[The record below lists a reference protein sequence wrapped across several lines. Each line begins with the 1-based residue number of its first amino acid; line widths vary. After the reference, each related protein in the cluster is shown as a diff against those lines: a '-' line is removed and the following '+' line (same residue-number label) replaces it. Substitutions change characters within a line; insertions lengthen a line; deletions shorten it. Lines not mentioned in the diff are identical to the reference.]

1 MAKDLPAD
9 DKRAFAITPLL
20 AVALLTG
27 VLAVQACASLPS
39 RWLDGLLAL
48 AAIFAWRFPRLRP
61 VAVAALGFAWCAWRA
76 DVAFEARLPAE
87 LEGRDL
93 DVIGVV
99 DELPLDRPDAMRAT
113 LRIERASL
121 DGADIALRGRIRL
134 AWYDV
139 PSDALE
145 PCSRWRL
152 HVRVKRPR
160 GLVNPGG
167 FDAERSALE
176 RGIVATG
183 YVRDEGPNE
192 RVGENAFCVDGLRA
206 RLAREI
212 EVRIP
217 TPHDAALVRAFA
229 IGDTRGLDE
238 TDWEVARINGVPHLI
253 AISGFHVGVAAGLGA
268 LLVRLIAWLFPR
280 LTLRIPLSIGAIPAA
295 LVTAI
300 AYGALAGGSLPTV
313 RTVLMISA
321 VALSRLGRRAASGAQ
336 SLALALVAILLIDP
350 LAVLSAGFWLSF
362 VGVAF
367 LMLCLTRRRG
377 ILGFLRELGVG
388 QLVMSLSLL
397 PLTVWF
403 FGEAS
408 LIGALSNLIAV
419 PFVSFV
425 IVPLCLV
432 AVLALLIAPPLATP
446 LLLAAAACARL
457 QWFLL
462 ERMADLPGAHWY
474 LPEARIGA
482 LVLAMIG
489 AAWLLAPR
497 GVPARALGLLLFL
510 PLLVPSRET
519 IERGAFET
527 VFIDVGQGLSVLVRT
542 QGHALLYDAGA
553 RYPSEFDLGKAAVLP
568 TLRALGVKALDRFV
582 VSHGDNDH
590 AGGAPAIA
598 REFPDAERLGG
609 EPQRGSLDLRQ
620 CLAGESWDW
629 DGVHFRLLAPAPE
642 MLGSADPRGDNDR
655 SCVLLVEGAGGR
667 LLLPGDISIRV
678 ESRITAQIA
687 TAGTPL
693 VLGVAH
699 HGSRSSSS
707 AAFIAALQPALAIV
721 SAGWRSRYGHPHPE
735 VVERF
740 RDANVDLLNTAAQ
753 GALTV
758 EFPVGSKPF
767 VQAERE
773 RRRRYW
779 RERSE
784 PACCPV
790 GSASQSG
797 GAARCYDSGQSAPRD
812 LKTNE
817 KVESCSKS

>member
-1 MAKDLPAD
+1 MAKDLPLD
-9 DKRAFAITPLL
+9 DETAFAINPLL
-20 AVALLTG
+20 AVALLAG
-27 VLAVQACASLPS
+27 VLAVQACASLPPP
-39 RWLDGLLAL
+39 WFDGLLA
-48 AAIFAWRFPRLRP
+48 AAGVLAWRFPPLRP
-61 VAVAALGFAWCAWRA
+61 VAIAALGFAWCAWRA
-76 DVAFEARLPAE
+76 DIAFEARLPAD

-99 DELPLDRPDAMRAT
+99 DELPLQRPDATRAT
-113 LRIERASL
+113 VRVEHASL
-121 DGADIALRGRIRL
+121 DGTDVSLHGRMRV
-134 AWYDV
+134 AWYDA

-145 PCSRWRL
+145 ACSRWRL
-152 HVRVKRPR
+152 IVRVKRPR

-176 RGIVATG
+176 RDIVATG
-183 YVRDEGPNE
+183 YVRDDVSNQRIG
-192 RVGENAFCVDGLRA
+192 AKALCIDGVRA

-212 EVRIP
+212 EQRIP
-217 TPHDAALVRAFA
+217 APHDAALVRAFA

-238 TDWEVARINGVPHLI
+238 NDWDVARVNGVPHLI

-280 LTLRIPLSIGAIPAA
+280 LTLRMPLAVGAIPAA

-321 VALSRLGRRAASGAQ
+321 VALSRVGRRAGSGAQ
-336 SLALALVAILLIDP
+336 SLALALVAILLFDP

-377 ILGFLRELGVG
+377 VLGFLRELSVG

-408 LIGALSNLIAV
+408 LVGALSNLVAV

-425 IVPLCLV
+425 VVPLCLV
-432 AVLALLIAPPLATP
+432 AVLALLIVPPLATP
-446 LLLAAAACARL
+446 LLFIAAACAHA

-462 ERMADLPGAHWY
+462 ERMAELPGAHWY
-474 LPEARIGA
+474 LPEAGIGA

-497 GVPARALGLLLFL
+497 GVPARALGLFLFL
-510 PLLVPSRET
+510 PLLAPSREI
-519 IERGAFET
+519 IEQGAFET
-527 VFIDVGQGLSVLVRT
+527 IFIDVGQGLSVLVRT
-542 QGHALLYDAGA
+542 RNHALLYDAGA

-568 TLRALGVKALDRFV
+568 TLHAVGVTALDRIMI
-582 VSHGDNDH
+582 SHGDNDH

-598 REFPDAERLGG
+598 REFPNAERLGG
-609 EPQRGSLDLRQ
+609 DPQRSDLKLRQ

-629 DGVHFRLLAPAPE
+629 DGVRFRLLAPAPD
-642 MLGSADPRGDNDR
+642 MLTSSDPRGDNDR
-655 SCVLLVEGAGGR
+655 SCVLLVEGIGGR
-667 LLLPGDISIRV
+667 LLLPGDIDSRV
-678 ESRITAQIA
+678 EPRIAAQIA
-687 TAGTPL
+687 GADTPL

-699 HGSRSSSS
+699 HGSRTSSS
-707 AAFIAALQPALAIV
+707 AEFIAALQPALALV

-735 VVERF
+735 VVDRF
-740 RDANVDLLNTAAQ
+740 RAARVPLLNTAVQ

-767 VQAERE
+767 TRAERT

-779 RERSE
+779 RE
-784 PACCPV
+784 
-790 GSASQSG
+790 
-797 GAARCYDSGQSAPRD
+797 
-812 LKTNE
+812 
-817 KVESCSKS
+817 

>member
-1 MAKDLPAD
+1 MAKDLPIVGE
-9 DKRAFAITPLL
+9 RAFAIRPLL
-20 AVALLTG
+20 AVALLSG
-27 VLAVQACASLPS
+27 VLAVQACALLPPS
-39 RWLDGLLAL
+39 WLDGLLAL
-48 AAIFAWRFPRLRP
+48 VGIVAWRHPRLRP
-61 VAVAALGFAWCAWRA
+61 IAAAALGFAWCAWRA
-76 DVAFEARLPAE
+76 DIALEARLPAE

-93 DVIGVV
+93 DVVGVV
-99 DELPLDRPDAMRAT
+99 DELPLERPEATRAT

-121 DGADIALRGRIRL
+121 DGVDIALRGRMRV
-134 AWYDV
+134 AWYDA
-139 PSDALE
+139 PPGALE
-145 PCSRWRL
+145 ACSRWHLR
-152 HVRVKRPR
+152 VRAKRPR

-176 RGIVATG
+176 RGVVATG
-183 YVRDEGPNE
+183 YIRDDDSNA
-192 RVGENAFCVDGLRA
+192 RLGETRFCIDGLRA

-212 EVRIP
+212 EQLIP
-217 TPHDAALVRAFA
+217 APHDAALVRAFA

-238 TDWEVARINGVPHLI
+238 NDWEIARINGVPHLI

-268 LLVRLIAWLFPR
+268 LLVRLVAWLFPR
-280 LTLRIPLSIGAIPAA
+280 LTLRMPLAVGAIPAA

-321 VALSRLGRRAASGAQ
+321 VALARIGRRAASGAQ
-336 SLALALVAILLIDP
+336 SLSLALVAILLIDP

-367 LMLCLTRRRG
+367 LMLCLVRRSG
-377 ILGFLRELGVG
+377 ILGFVRELTVG

-408 LIGALSNLIAV
+408 LIGALSNLVAV

-432 AVLALLIAPPLATP
+432 AVLALLTITSLAAP
-446 LLLAAAACARL
+446 LLHAAAACAHA

-462 ERMADLPGAHWY
+462 ERMAALPGAHWY
-474 LPEARIGA
+474 LPEAAIGA
-482 LVLAMIG
+482 LVLAMLG
-489 AAWLLAPR
+489 AAWMLAPR
-497 GVPARALGLLLFL
+497 GVPARSVALLLFL
-510 PLLVPSRET
+510 PLLVPPGKT
-519 IERGAFET
+519 LDDGAFEA

-542 QGHALLYDAGA
+542 REHVLLYDAGA

-568 TLRALGVKALDRFV
+568 TLRALGVARLGRIV
-582 VSHGDNDH
+582 ISHGDNDH

-598 REFPDAERLGG
+598 HEFPDAERLGG
-609 EPQRGSLDLRQ
+609 EPQRTGIDLRQ

-629 DGVHFRLLAPAPE
+629 DSVHFRLLAPAPE
-642 MLGSADPRGDNDR
+642 MLGPVDPRGDNDR
-655 SCVLLVEGAGGR
+655 SCVLLVEGAGSR
-667 LLLPGDISIRV
+667 LLLPGDISSRV
-678 ESRITAQIA
+678 EPRIAAQIA
-687 TAGTPL
+687 AGTPL

-699 HGSRSSSS
+699 HGSRTSSG
-707 AAFIAALQPALAIV
+707 AAFIAAVQPALAIV

-740 RDANVDLLNTAAQ
+740 RAANVPLFNTAAE
-753 GALTV
+753 GALTI
-758 EFPVGSKPF
+758 EFPAAGQPVIR
-767 VQAERE
+767 AERA

-784 PACCPV
+784 PACCPL

-797 GAARCYDSGQSAPRD
+797 GASRCYDSRQSATRD
-812 LKTNE
+812 PFKNE
-817 KVESCSKS
+817 KVEPCSKS